1 MGSAISKDIPP
12 YLMVNGSPA
21 HTHGLNMEGIKRK
34 GFSKD
39 TLKALRD
46 AYKII
51 YRSNN
56 TIEVAKEELKTLAG
70 NFPEVQNMLTFLEQS
85 ERGILR

>member
-1 MGSAISKDIPP
+1 
-12 YLMVNGSPA
+12 MVNGSPA
-21 HTHGLNMEGIKRK
+21 HAHGLNTEGIKRK
-34 GFSKD
+34 GFSKEAI
-39 TLKALRD
+39 KALRE

-56 TIEVAKEELKTLAG
+56 TVEVAKVELKSLASD
-70 NFPEVQNMLTFLEQS
+70 FPEVQNMLTFLEQS

>member
-1 MGSAISKDIPP
+1 
-12 YLMVNGSPA
+12 MVNGSPA
-21 HTHGLNMEGIKRK
+21 HAHGLNSEGIKRK
-34 GFSKD
+34 GFTKEVM
-39 TLKALRD
+39 KALRD

-56 TIEVAKEELKTLAG
+56 TIEVAKKELKPLADK
-70 NFPEVQNMLTFLEQS
+70 FTEVNNMLEFIEKT

>member
-1 MGSAISKDIPP
+1 
-12 YLMVNGSPA
+12 MVNGTPA
-21 HTHGLNMEGIKRK
+21 HAHGLNSEGIKRK

-51 YRSNN
+51 YRSSN
-56 TIEVAKEELKTLAG
+56 TIEVAKVELKPLAEK
-70 NFPEVQNMLTFLEQS
+70 FPEVQNILSFIEKS